1 MLPYTSTGVDTR
13 VDKALRVVDCTLMV
27 ARKTL
32 IFNYPVYLVLET
44 ISALRRF
51 GMSGLAGVLLRKDF
65 LYAVET
71 LKRISGVDRMFG
83 ISLHELTA
91 CIYYKL
97 ALDRGLRGCDPDGE
111 LREHERHA
119 EERRRPAAAGDVPA
133 IECADLHA
141 DLNEAIRISPLA
153 LQASSLA
160 VSSSRSRNPFQP
172 QAVYEESAVECQ
184 RVALLQ
190 TIALASPT

>member
-1 MLPYTSTGVDTR
+1 M
-13 VDKALRVVDCTLMV
+13 DKALRVVDCTLMV

-119 EERRRPAAAGDVPA
+119 EERRRLAAAGDVPA
-133 IECADLHA
+133 IEGADLQA

-160 VSSSRSRNPFQP
+160 VSSSRSRHPFQP